1 MLSSDPIGLSR
12 FTNSTSAW
20 HRVPAFGSDPFG
32 WLDAAVAT
40 YCDHR
45 YDLLFPTQEQVTVL
59 AACQERLRRDGV
71 ATIVPQFEALAAVQD
86 KVAATATLE
95 RLGLPQPPTDV
106 LRNRDAVDRF
116 DEFPAFVKL
125 PIGTACSGVGLA
137 RSRAELNKIIAE
149 WDLLDAFPLG
159 GLVAQR
165 PAEGPLAEVQS
176 VFDHGELVGFH
187 VNVRTREGARGG
199 ASHKQSI
206 LSPATRDA
214 IEGLG
219 HELGWHGALSA
230 DVILTGA
237 GPQIIDINPR
247 LVEPNNA
254 WFAGVDLVELM
265 VMLGKGERPPAT
277 ARGREAVA
285 THQVLLAILGA
296 AQHGRGRHG
305 ILAELVGALTRRGS
319 YRASREELTPIR
331 GDLAAALPLVAA
343 TAATLARPSAWTW
356 FSSGSVS
363 NYAISPRGWQAIIA
377 SRAEARTGQGR

>member
-1 MLSSDPIGLSR
+1 MCLSR
-12 FTNSTSAW
+12 FTNSTRAW

-32 WLDAAVAT
+32 WLEAAVTT
-40 YCDHR
+40 YRDHR

-59 AACQERLRRDGV
+59 AACQEQIRRDGV
-71 ATIVPQFEALAAVQD
+71 TTIVPQFEALAAVQD
-86 KVAATATLE
+86 KVAASATLE
-95 RLGLPQPPTDV
+95 RLGLPQPPTYV
-106 LRNRDAVDRF
+106 LANRDAVDRF
-116 DEFPAFVKL
+116 DEFPAFVKS
-125 PIGTACSGVGLA
+125 PIGTACSGVGLT
-137 RSRAELNKIIAE
+137 RSRAELNELIAE
-149 WDLLDAFPLG
+149 WDLLDAFALG

-187 VNVRTREGARGG
+187 LNIRTREGARGG
-199 ASHKQSI
+199 ASHKRSI

-219 HELGWHGALSA
+219 HQLSWHGALSA
-230 DVILTGA
+230 DVILTAA

-277 ARGREAVA
+277 APGREAVA
-285 THQVLLAILGA
+285 THQLLLAILGA

-305 ILAELVGALTRRGS
+305 ILAELVCAITRRGW
-319 YRASREELTPIR
+319 YRASREELTPLR
-331 GDLAAALPLVAA
+331 GDLMAALPLVAA

-363 NYAISPRGWQAIIA
+363 NYAISPRGWRAII
-377 SRAEARTGQGR
+377 SSCAEARTGQDR